1 MIHNWDYKNLRL
13 DYSSMFDNT
22 DHPSDIDMFYLT
34 KDEILILGEIK
45 NESYNEKYW
54 NNQKKVLQKIIDNYS
69 KEAIYLFIVH
79 DKYVQRGDTKVDVLD
94 CKVKEYYYKG
104 KWVKPRK
111 ELKVKEV
118 FEKYKG
124 VI

>member
-34 KDEILILGEIK
+34 KDETLILGEIK

-54 NNQKKVLQKIIDNYS
+54 NNQKKVLQKIIDNYN

-79 DKYVQRGDTKVDVLD
+79 DKYVQRYHL
-94 CKVKEYYYKG
+94 YL
-104 KWVKPRK
+104 RA
-111 ELKVKEV
+111 
-118 FEKYKG
+118 
-124 VI
+124 I